1 MATTEPRPSPSTP
14 RPPAAVA
21 GPAPTQSGP
30 RPPEAGAPPSQPPA
44 GATDQAGAAAA
55 AVADPPKLAPRV
67 HLSEAM
73 EESAFV
79 EPQWLVQRD
88 GKFIQLTELL
98 YRVVENVDGQR
109 SLAEIA
115 ERVGD
120 AIDRDVTDDNIR
132 QLIATKLIPLGLV
145 AGADGSVATPESEAE
160 GAARSPLQ
168 VNMKMAMISPGTI
181 RKLTTP
187 LTFLYW
193 PPVLLA
199 TLAVCALAQGWLYF
213 VHGVG
218 AGVHDVLY
226 NPHLLLIVLG
236 TIVLAT
242 GFHELG
248 HAAAL
253 HYGGGEVR
261 GMGAG
266 IYLIYPAFYTDV
278 TDNYRLGRWGRVRTD
293 LGGIYFSLIWAAG
306 TIGLFMLTGSEFL
319 LASVILL
326 NIQTVQQLL
335 PFVRLDGYWVLAD
348 ITGIPDFFSHM
359 GAFLRSVLP
368 IKWEGRKLPELKWWA
383 KAVFAGYLLIVLP
396 LLAFLVF
403 VTIKSLPRI
412 AATTW
417 DSFRQQ
423 LGSLAQAWA
432 GGDGLAI
439 MAGLVSTIALAL
451 PMLGLVYMLYNL
463 GKAGIGLLWRWSEGS
478 PPKRVAATGIATAVA
493 GLLVFLWAPQLPLLG
508 RPGPLYAA
516 AAPDFRPIAPDER
529 ATLGDALAGS
539 VVHVPLSE
547 SRPETTYAR
556 ATEVAAA
563 PTAATPLA
571 TGSPAPGEGTPAAT
585 PSVATSAGTTAT
597 FAATASA
604 AGGPTS
610 DAARATASAATPSAE
625 PTSPG
630 ATGALAPAAGS
641 TAPTPV
647 PTASGAAA
655 ATGGTTGRA
664 TAPQPATATPAP
676 APPSSTPVPA
686 AVSAT
691 AATTPAAGTPAARSA
706 QAPPASRP
714 AAAP

>member
-1 MATTEPRPSPSTP
+1 MARTQPRPS
-14 RPPAAVA
+14 
-21 GPAPTQSGP
+21 PAPTQSAP
-30 RPPEAGAPPSQPPA
+30 RPPATGAPPSQPPA
-44 GATDQAGAAAA
+44 GATAQAEAV
-55 AVADPPKLAPRV
+55 AVADPPKLAPGVRT
-67 HLSEAM
+67 SEAM

-79 EPQWLVQRD
+79 EPQWLVQRE

-109 SLAEIA
+109 PLAQIA

-132 QLIATKLIPLGLV
+132 QLIAAKLIPLGLV
-145 AGADGSVATPESEAE
+145 AGADGSVATPEGEAE

-168 VNMKMAMISPGTI
+168 VNMKMAMLSPGTI
-181 RKLTTP
+181 RKLTAP
-187 LTFLYW
+187 LTLLYW

-199 TLAVCALAQGWLYF
+199 TLAACALAQGWLYF

-293 LGGIYFSLIWAAG
+293 LGGIYFNLIWAAA
-306 TIGLFMLTGSEFL
+306 TIGLLMLTGSEFL
-319 LASVILL
+319 LALVILL

-396 LLAFLVF
+396 LLAFVVF
-403 VTIKSLPRI
+403 VAIKSLPRI

-417 DSFRQQ
+417 DSFGQQ
-423 LGSLAQAWA
+423 LGHVGQAWA
-432 GGDGLAI
+432 AGDGLAVL
-439 MAGLVSTIALAL
+439 AGLVSTIALAL
-451 PMLGLVYMLYNL
+451 PMLGLVYMFYNL
-463 GKAGIGLLWRWSEGS
+463 GKTGIGLLWRWSEGS
-478 PPKRVAATGIATAVA
+478 PPKRVAATGVA
-493 GLLVFLWAPQLPLLG
+493 AAIVGLLVFLWAPQLPLLG

-529 ATLGDALAGS
+529 ATLGDALAGT

-547 SRPETTYAR
+547 FRPETTYAR
-556 ATEVAAA
+556 ATEVAAS
-563 PTAATPLA
+563 PTAATSEATPLPA
-571 TGSPAPGEGTPAAT
+571 GTPAPGEGTPAAT
-585 PSVATSAGTTAT
+585 PS
-597 FAATASA
+597 AATAAETTAAPTVAATGSA
-604 AGGPTS
+604 DGSSTS
-610 DAARATASAATPSAE
+610 DAA
-625 PTSPG
+625 G
-630 ATGALAPAAGS
+630 ATAPAAGS

-647 PTASGAAA
+647 PAVSG
-655 ATGGTTGRA
+655 G
-664 TAPQPATATPAP
+664 APAPRPATATPAP
-676 APPSSTPVPA
+676 APPSATPVPPPPT
-686 AVSAT
+686 AT
-691 AATTPAAGTPAARSA
+691 AATTPAAGTPAAT
-706 QAPPASRP
+706 P
-714 AAAP
+714 